1 MYTNPMYHS
10 AIKVLKI
17 RSSQLE
23 MMDSEELYHH
33 GILGQKW
40 GVRRYQN
47 EDGSLTPAGEKHR
60 ARYGEVGDKLSKDD
74 KRSVK
79 ESKRALNQLRQ
90 DAIEQQAWKKASE
103 SMLKRKDFHYNL
115 YKNFYGEDSKYTK
128 QAKIIRDA
136 AQALDNIN
144 DIKRKAYTDAYKDYA
159 DYCVNKYGNARIGN
173 FKRNLKT
180 DKTGDDWVRGSRK
193 YQNYFYSNPKYNKE
207 DSSYDFR
214 RNAMS
219 YYPIFI

>member
-90 DAIEQQAWKKASE
+90 DAIKQQAWKKASE

-128 QAKIIRDA
+128 QAKII
-136 AQALDNIN
+136 
-144 DIKRKAYTDAYKDYA
+144 
-159 DYCVNKYGNARIGN
+159 
-173 FKRNLKT
+173 
-180 DKTGDDWVRGSRK
+180 
-193 YQNYFYSNPKYNKE
+193 
-207 DSSYDFR
+207 
-214 RNAMS
+214 
-219 YYPIFI
+219 